1 MVSNSFG
8 ISSVSLK
15 CPAKINLY
23 LSVDKRRSDG
33 FHNIS
38 TVFQTIDLFDELI
51 LTPGVNETCFRC
63 NTHLTWNHENTLHKA
78 LAEVEKQIGREIK
91 IGIELKKRIP
101 SGGGLGGG
109 SSDAA
114 SLLRFF
120 AQAFEIETERL
131 IEMAS
136 TVGSDVPFFLRG
148 GTAIAS
154 GKGEILSYPGDVT
167 GYSVDLSFPDV
178 EVSTVLA
185 YRLIDEGDFFP
196 GIDERRAEQYYK
208 ALKAYDTLSI
218 KNLSLNSFQNPIFNR
233 FAEIKEHYSRS
244 SLEKSNAVV
253 TMMTGSGSTI
263 FSLFQGRIGRYRFI
277 SSEELNKI
285 WYSTG

>member
-8 ISSVSLK
+8 IPSVSLK

-23 LSVDKRRSDG
+23 LAVDKRRSDG

-38 TVFQTIDLFDELI
+38 TVFQTIDLFDEMI
-51 LTPGVNETCFRC
+51 LTPGVSETYFKC
-63 NTHLTWNHENTLHKA
+63 NTDLSWNHENTLHKA
-78 LAEVEKQIGREIK
+78 LAEVERQTGRKIE

-120 AQAFEIETERL
+120 AKAFEIETERV
-131 IEMAS
+131 IEIAS
-136 TVGSDVPFFLRG
+136 AVGSDVPFFLRG

-154 GKGEILSYPGDVT
+154 GRGEILSYPGDVT
-167 GYSVDLSFPDV
+167 GYSVDLSFPEV

-185 YRLIDEGDFFP
+185 YRLIDELDSFHC
-196 GIDERRAEQYYK
+196 IDERGARQYYE
-208 ALKAYDTLSI
+208 ALKARDTVRL
-218 KNLSLNSFQNPIFNR
+218 KNDSLNSFQNPIFSR
-233 FAEIKEHYSRS
+233 FAEIKDHYSKS
-244 SLEKSNAVV
+244 LLEKPNAVV

-263 FSLFQGRIGRYRFI
+263 FSLFQGRMGKHKFI
-277 SSEELNKI
+277 SSEELSKT
-285 WYSTG
+285 WFSTG

>member
-1 MVSNSFG
+1 
-8 ISSVSLK
+8 LK

-23 LSVDKRRSDG
+23 LAVDKRRSDG

-51 LTPGVNETCFRC
+51 LTPGVSETCFKC
-63 NTHLTWNHENTLHKA
+63 NTNLSWNHENTLHKA
-78 LAEVEKQIGREIK
+78 LAEVERQTGRKIE

-120 AQAFEIETERL
+120 AQAFEIETERM

-136 TVGSDVPFFLRG
+136 AVGSDVPFFLRG

-154 GKGEILSYPGDVT
+154 GRGEILSYPGDVT
-167 GYSVDLSFPDV
+167 GYSVDLSFPEV

-185 YRLIDEGDFFP
+185 YRLIDEGDLFP
-196 GIDERRAEQYYK
+196 GIDEKGAEQYYE
-208 ALKAYDTLSI
+208 ALKAYDSFRTKDLSQ
-218 KNLSLNSFQNPIFNR
+218 NSFQNPIFSR
-233 FAEIKEHYSRS
+233 FAEIKKHYLKS

-263 FSLFQGRIGRYRFI
+263 FSLFQGRIGKYRFI
-277 SSEELNKI
+277 SSEELNRI

>member
-1 MVSNSFG
+1 MVSNRSG
-8 ISSVSLK
+8 SSSVRLK

-23 LSVDKRRSDG
+23 LAVGGRRLDG
-33 FHNIS
+33 FHNIC
-38 TVFQTIDLFDELI
+38 TLFQTIDFYDELI
-51 LTPGVNETCFRC
+51 LTREVERTYFKC
-63 NTHLTWNHENTLHKA
+63 NIRLDWSQDNTLRKV
-78 LAEVEKQIGREIK
+78 LEEIEKRTGKKIE
-91 IGIELKKRIP
+91 IGIQLNKRIP

-114 SLLRFF
+114 ALLKYLARILGMENKI
-120 AQAFEIETERL
+120 AMEI
-131 IEMAS
+131 AK

-154 GKGEILSYPGDVT
+154 GRGEILSYPGDVT

-178 EVSTVLA
+178 EVSTALA

-196 GIDERRAEQYYK
+196 CIDERRAEQYYE
-208 ALKAYDTLSI
+208 ALKAHDTLRI

-233 FAEIKEHYSRS
+233 FAEIREHHSRS

-263 FSLFQGRIGRYRFI
+263 FSLFQGRIGKYRFI

-285 WYSTG
+285 WYSMG

>member
-1 MVSNSFG
+1 MVSNRFG

-23 LSVDKRRSDG
+23 LAVDKRRSDG

-38 TVFQTIDLFDELI
+38 SVFQTIDLFDELI
-51 LTPGVNETCFRC
+51 LTPGVSETYFKC
-63 NTHLTWNHENTLHKA
+63 NTNISWNQENTLYKA
-78 LAEVEKQIGREIK
+78 LAEVERQTGRKIK
-91 IGIELKKRIP
+91 IGMELKKRIP

-120 AQAFEIETERL
+120 AKIFEIETERV

-136 TVGSDVPFFLRG
+136 AVGSDVPFFLRG
-148 GTAIAS
+148 GTAIVS
-154 GKGEILSYPGDVT
+154 GRGEILSYPGDVT
-167 GYSVDLSFPDV
+167 GYSVDLSFPEV
-178 EVSTVLA
+178 EVLTVLA
-185 YRLIDEGDFFP
+185 YKLIDERDFFP
-196 GIDERRAEQYYK
+196 GINEEGAEQYYK
-208 ALKAYDTLSI
+208 ALKARDSLRI
-218 KNLSLNSFQNPIFNR
+218 KNLSLNSFQNPIFSR
-233 FAEIKEHYSRS
+233 FAEIKEHYSKS
-244 SLEKSNAVV
+244 SSEKPNAVV

-263 FSLFQGRIGRYRFI
+263 FSLFQGRIGKYRFI
-277 SSEELNKI
+277 SSEELNRI

>member
-1 MVSNSFG
+1 MVSSRLG

-23 LSVDKRRSDG
+23 LAVDKRRSDG

-38 TVFQTIDLFDELI
+38 TVFQTINFFDELI
-51 LTPGVNETCFRC
+51 LTPGVSETYFKC
-63 NTHLTWNHENTLHKA
+63 NTDLSWNHKNTLHKV
-78 LAEVEKQIGREIK
+78 LAEVERQTGRKIE

-120 AQAFEIETERL
+120 AQAFEIETERV

-136 TVGSDVPFFLRG
+136 AVGSDVPFFLRG

-154 GKGEILSYPGDVT
+154 GRGEILCYPGDLT
-167 GYSVDLSFPDV
+167 GYSVDLSFPEV
-178 EVSTVLA
+178 EVSTVMA
-185 YRLIDEGDFFP
+185 YRLIDEGNFFP
-196 GIDERRAEQYYK
+196 GIDERGAEQYYK
-208 ALKAYDTLSI
+208 ALKAHDSLGI
-218 KNLSLNSFQNPIFNR
+218 KNLSLNSFQNTIFSR
-233 FAEIKEHYSRS
+233 FAEIKEHYSKS
-244 SLEKSNAVV
+244 SLEKPNAVV

-263 FSLFQGRIGRYRFI
+263 FSLFQGRIGKYRFI
-277 SSEELNKI
+277 SSEELNRV